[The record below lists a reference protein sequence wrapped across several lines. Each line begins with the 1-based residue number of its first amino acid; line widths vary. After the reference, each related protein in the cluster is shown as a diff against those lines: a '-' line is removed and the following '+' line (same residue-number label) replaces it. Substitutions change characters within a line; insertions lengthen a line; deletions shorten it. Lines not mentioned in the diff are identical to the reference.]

1 MAEGELDEGA
11 DLEVPAPA
19 VAPPLRSRAD
29 PRAATD
35 ARARLRPPS
44 PPARPPKHYPDVDER
59 LSPVEAGGIE
69 LASPD
74 FRQRYR
80 PGNSLGEGSMGEV
93 VVARDRRILRDVA
106 MKRLHASHHDKRP
119 DLRDRFLREARVQGQ
134 LEHPSVVP
142 VYDIGVDH
150 EGREFF
156 TMKRVRGRTL
166 EEIFRGLREGDPA
179 FAKQYA
185 RRRLLT
191 AMSRVCLA
199 VAFAHERGVI
209 HRDLK
214 PANIMLGDYGE
225 VHLLDWG
232 IAKSVGVADPLFR
245 DEVDLSSDRVQGTEA
260 GSVVGTPGYM
270 APEQAR
276 GETRTY
282 GGRSD
287 IYSLGAILFEALT
300 LEAMHPQSSITSILL
315 STVRGTEVRPSVRAP
330 QLELP
335 PELDGILLR
344 ATALDPTQRYPTARD
359 LNDDIERLLDGD
371 RDSTRRAEIAAAHMA
386 RAKRA
391 LARAQHG
398 GPDADGQH
406 RRAVGELLQALALEP
421 RHPEAHATMM
431 QLLLEPAEQLPQEAY
446 LELQDIKRHERAR
459 ASRANGWAYLAWM
472 GTFPLIAAMGVR
484 DATAILTLG
493 LMLASLIAYKWWT
506 ATTGRTQSGYMVAGV
521 IGSFSCVAVTS
532 LFFGPLFLVPGLSVT
547 AAASYLV
554 SLRANRRTRWLVLL
568 ASLGSV
574 LLPTLGVMLG
584 LLPARYS
591 FDGHG
596 LTILPGLVRLPER
609 ATWAF
614 LLMVNC
620 LTVVIANVLVSRAVA
635 QVLSA
640 ENRLFAQAW
649 RLRQFLPELTKGPR

>member
-1 MAEGELDEGA
+1 M
-11 DLEVPAPA
+11 
-19 VAPPLRSRAD
+19 
-29 PRAATD
+29 
-35 ARARLRPPS
+35 
-44 PPARPPKHYPDVDER
+44 
-59 LSPVEAGGIE
+59 
-69 LASPD
+69 
-74 FRQRYR
+74 
-80 PGNSLGEGSMGEV
+80 
-93 VVARDRRILRDVA
+93 
-106 MKRLHASHHDKRP
+106 
-119 DLRDRFLREARVQGQ
+119 
-134 LEHPSVVP
+134 
-142 VYDIGVDH
+142 
-150 EGREFF
+150 
-156 TMKRVRGRTL
+156 
-166 EEIFRGLREGDPA
+166 
-179 FAKQYA
+179 
-185 RRRLLT
+185 
-191 AMSRVCLA
+191 
-199 VAFAHERGVI
+199 
-209 HRDLK
+209 
-214 PANIMLGDYGE
+214 
-225 VHLLDWG
+225 
-232 IAKSVGVADPLFR
+232 
-245 DEVDLSSDRVQGTEA
+245 
-260 GSVVGTPGYM
+260 
-270 APEQAR
+270 
-276 GETRTY
+276 
-282 GGRSD
+282 
-287 IYSLGAILFEALT
+287 
-300 LEAMHPQSSITSILL
+300 
-315 STVRGTEVRPSVRAP
+315 
-330 QLELP
+330 
-335 PELDGILLR
+335 LR

-391 LARAQHG
+391 LARAQRG